1 MRERDLEN
9 EGVREG
15 NMNSEKK
22 NMLYYP
28 PRFVPAEGND
38 MSSESS
44 LFVIGDK
51 NDMWPFL
58 PPELWSLLK
67 GDDTSF
73 KSRSLMQPLR
83 MHDYIP
89 LSELGV
95 NDMSSK
101 SWRINLEKSP
111 ALTERRDAEH
121 GSCLLRARSKPS
133 SQSLLCM

>member
-1 MRERDLEN
+1 MCERERDLEN

-15 NMNSEKK
+15 NMNSEMK
-22 NMLYYP
+22 NMLYHP
-28 PRFVPAEGND
+28 PRYVPAEGND

-67 GDDTSF
+67 GDDTSSE
-73 KSRSLMQPLR
+73 SRSLMQPLR

-101 SWRINLEKSP
+101 SWRINLEK
-111 ALTERRDAEH
+111 
-121 GSCLLRARSKPS
+121 CFVPS
-133 SQSLLCM
+133 SCPK

>member
-1 MRERDLEN
+1 MCEKERDLEN

-15 NMNSEKK
+15 NMNSEMK
-22 NMLYYP
+22 NMLYHP
-28 PRFVPAEGND
+28 PRYVPAEGND

-44 LFVIGDK
+44 LFFIGDK

-67 GDDTSF
+67 GDDTSSE
-73 KSRSLMQPLR
+73 SRSLMQPLR

-101 SWRINLEKSP
+101 SWRINLEKFP
-111 ALTERRDAEH
+111 ALTEKK
-121 GSCLLRARSKPS
+121 GC
-133 SQSLLCM
+133 

>member
-1 MRERDLEN
+1 
-9 EGVREG
+9 
-15 NMNSEKK
+15 
-22 NMLYYP
+22 MLYYP
-28 PRFVPAEGND
+28 
-38 MSSESS
+38 S

-67 GDDTSF
+67 GDDTS
-73 KSRSLMQPLR
+73 SESQSLMQPLR

-101 SWRINLEKSP
+101 SWRINLEK
-111 ALTERRDAEH
+111 
-121 GSCLLRARSKPS
+121 CFVPS
-133 SQSLLCM
+133 SCPTHNVYFSDTGTNV